1 MDFRPGGR
9 YLYGLKTPDG
19 GAMWGRFIYR
29 EIDAPS
35 RIVLVSS
42 FSDETGGVTR
52 HPMSASWPLEI
63 LSVFELESEGD
74 RTTLTIRGVA
84 DQIDGGGA
92 RDLRGR
98 DGQHDKGLERHL
110 RPARELS
117 PARPPFSEP
126 SNTFVI

>member
-1 MDFRPGGR
+1 MAQWRGPKGFPIITAKMDFRPGGR

-52 HPMSASWPLEI
+52 HPDERKLASRNAVPL
-63 LSVFELESEGD
+63 
-74 RTTLTIRGVA
+74 
-84 DQIDGGGA
+84 
-92 RDLRGR
+92 
-98 DGQHDKGLERHL
+98 
-110 RPARELS
+110 
-117 PARPPFSEP
+117 
-126 SNTFVI
+126 